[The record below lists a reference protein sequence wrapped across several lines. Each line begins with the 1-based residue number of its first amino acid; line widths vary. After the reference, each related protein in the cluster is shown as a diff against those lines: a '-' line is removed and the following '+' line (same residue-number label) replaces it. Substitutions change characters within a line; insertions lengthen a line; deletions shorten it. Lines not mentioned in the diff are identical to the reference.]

1 MNIEQAIFRLYE
13 SEINCGMG
21 SFWDGGVTAWIGD
34 EFNGRKVEQNF
45 DPENINKIGA
55 WMISEA
61 KKIYPLAFSDDLL
74 IKYEDQQKNTQGDT
88 LIDKISSIIENKLE
102 IRRVNDGDGRY
113 DTWIENSIEVAE
125 IIVSILPQIP
135 Q

>member
-61 KKIYPLAFSDDLL
+61 KKIYPLAFRETFN
-74 IKYEDQQKNTQGDT
+74 ITT
-88 LIDKISSIIENKLE
+88 
-102 IRRVNDGDGRY
+102 
-113 DTWIENSIEVAE
+113 NSIT
-125 IIVSILPQIP
+125 I
-135 Q
+135 